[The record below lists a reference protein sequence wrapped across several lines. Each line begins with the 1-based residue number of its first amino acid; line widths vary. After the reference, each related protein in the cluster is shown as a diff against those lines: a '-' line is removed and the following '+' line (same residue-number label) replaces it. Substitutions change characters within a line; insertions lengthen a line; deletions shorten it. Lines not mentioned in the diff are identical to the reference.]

1 MGKGKPLTH
10 TAKSPGDRISGF
22 NGLIT
27 QGPPELSPGNGVGRR
42 LGVPRRRRAITRPL
56 LPPLCLLFA
65 RTPVGGLLG
74 PSEVEERARWPGSD
88 SSRQCPEGQGALAE
102 SSGDPQ

>member
-27 QGPPELSPGNGVGRR
+27 QGPPGLYPGSGVGREDE
-42 LGVPRRRRAITRPL
+42 GGPRRRGHYQASSSTTMSSL
-56 LPPLCLLFA
+56 A

-74 PSEVEERARWPGSD
+74 PSEVEERAEGWPGS
-88 SSRQCPEGQGALAE
+88 
-102 SSGDPQ
+102 